1 MENDAGTYYE
11 NFLNSIETLPKDISR
26 DFELM
31 RELDRCCYYIT
42 NSIDIVLLIMTIIG
56 SVLI

>member
-1 MENDAGTYYE
+1 MENDSGTYYE

-31 RELDRCCYYIT
+31 RELDRYNYDFT
-42 NSIDIVLLIMTIIG
+42 FKSSKLLFI
-56 SVLI
+56 SL